1 MRTVGLAAANERR
14 PGVLAWDV
22 RTEVPEPGIR

>member
-14 PGVLAWDV
+14 LGVLAWEV
-22 RTEVPEPGIR
+22 RTDAPEQGIH